1 MEEIKYEYYDFLGHL
16 ARCSKL
22 KPTEFYENGK
32 WVENETRALH
42 LHDAMADY
50 GDFSWSDYI
59 DLTEEQAME
68 MMKELDNKKK

>member
-32 WVENETRALH
+32 WIQNERRALH
-42 LHDAMADY
+42 LHDAMMDY
-50 GDFSWSDYI
+50 GDYSVLDYD